1 MSDTPQQ
8 PAEQT
13 AAQASGA
20 ARGLTLEEILRGRE
34 GEIVL
39 SRPGEELTRISAL
52 TARQKVTAYVG
63 MEISHM
69 MGGDAPALV
78 WRQGALVWRVPV
90 RLTSPQRGVLGYVGA
105 LDVDAYSGRLLI
117 PPELHA
123 ELERHAAALVEHT
136 PSPTTV

>member
-39 SRPGEELTRISAL
+39 SRPGEELTRISAF
-52 TARQKVTAYVG
+52 TARQKAGAYAG
-63 MEISHM
+63 MEISVLLYP
-69 MGGDAPALV
+69 GQPFLV
-78 WRQGALVWRVPV
+78 HSEGRLVWRVPLA
-90 RLTSPQRGVLGYVGA
+90 LTLAHLGNVGWVGA
-105 LDVDAYSGRLLI
+105 LDVDAHNAKVYA
-117 PPELHA
+117 PPARIQEILANAASVA
-123 ELERHAAALVEHT
+123 EGT
-136 PSPTTV
+136 PHPTTL